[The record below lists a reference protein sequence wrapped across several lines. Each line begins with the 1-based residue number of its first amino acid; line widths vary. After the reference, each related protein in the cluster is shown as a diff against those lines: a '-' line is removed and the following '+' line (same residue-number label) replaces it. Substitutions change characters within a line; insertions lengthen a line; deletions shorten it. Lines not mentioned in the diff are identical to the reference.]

1 MKSKVDFAWL
11 SFIHFYGGSALAI
24 QTNTPVCVISVN
36 PRHSY
41 LRLFHTS
48 ASAEA
53 AVSAEAAAA
62 ADKKRPRKGQEMF
75 SASVLVL

>member
-53 AVSAEAAAA
+53 AAA

-75 SASVLVL
+75 SAGVLVL